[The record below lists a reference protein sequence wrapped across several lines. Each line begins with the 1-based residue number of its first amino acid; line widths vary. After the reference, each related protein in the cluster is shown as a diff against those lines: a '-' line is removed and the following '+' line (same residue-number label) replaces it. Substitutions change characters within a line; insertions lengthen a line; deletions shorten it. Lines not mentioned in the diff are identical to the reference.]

1 MLKLR
6 GILGINVNK
15 NLKYLRVVFNRYLQ
29 PKLRMTK
36 KGTHRN
42 NGAIG
47 ALLDEYEKSITEF
60 KAVIKDVNS
69 KELIQIVDSET
80 NDEDCRSIQTIIT
93 HVVRAGYTYA
103 IEIRKWLGEEV
114 KYKEK
119 EILSSVLEYNEALDT
134 MFTYNEQL
142 FNDYPNIQLEELE
155 PHKKVQVRWGQ
166 KYDVEQLFEH
176 AIVHIL
182 RHRRQIE
189 LFKEKLVDRNS

>member
-1 MLKLR
+1 M
-6 GILGINVNK
+6 
-15 NLKYLRVVFNRYLQ
+15 Q

-36 KGTHRN
+36 NRVYRN

-60 KAVIKDVNS
+60 KEVIKDVNS
-69 KELIQIVDSET
+69 KELIQIVDSKTE
-80 NDEDCRSIQTIIT
+80 DEDCKSIQTIIT
-93 HVVRAGYTYA
+93 HVVRAGYTYV
-103 IEIRKWLGEEV
+103 IEIRRWLGEDI

-119 EILSSVLEYNEALDT
+119 ETLNSILEYNEALDK
-134 MFTYNEQL
+134 MFAYNEQL
-142 FNDYPNIQLEELE
+142 FDDYPNIKLEELE
-155 PHKKVQVRWGQ
+155 PHKKVHVRWGQ

-189 LFKEKLVDRNS
+189 LFKNKISR